1 MRPQS
6 TDVSHDIS
14 KPTLLVPDTEGPH
27 LLPLTTTSTTIPRVW
42 PFGGINIV
50 LVATSLT
57 LSYSVAMYV
66 KGELTV
72 EVGKIIVS

>member
-1 MRPQS
+1 M
-6 TDVSHDIS
+6 
-14 KPTLLVPDTEGPH
+14 
-27 LLPLTTTSTTIPRVW
+27 
-42 PFGGINIV
+42 

-72 EVGKIIVS
+72 EVGKDVGLIIPPHLYVWLRLVLSTNPLWDIKCVPNPPISYM